1 VAVPVCPLESM
12 RKLKEHADEVYCLHT
27 SESGS
32 FAVGM
37 FYRDF
42 RQVEDSE
49 VEELLK
55 DGVL

>member
-1 VAVPVCPLESM
+1 MAVPVCPLESM
-12 RKLKEHADEVYCLHT
+12 RRLKEYVDEVYCLHT